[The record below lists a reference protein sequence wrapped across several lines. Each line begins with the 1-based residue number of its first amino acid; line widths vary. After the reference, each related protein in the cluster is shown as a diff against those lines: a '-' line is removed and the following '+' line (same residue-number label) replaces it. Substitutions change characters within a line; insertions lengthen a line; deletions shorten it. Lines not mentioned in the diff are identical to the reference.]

1 MATCIIFCFKHVII
15 FFSYEKVTDMP
26 CMSYGLAHEF
36 GAVWD
41 MAWCPS
47 GAYESK
53 LKIGLLALS
62 TSCGDCPVFAM
73 PPVNKTSEM
82 YCLKFKKIECYLMK

>member
-1 MATCIIFCFKHVII
+1 MVYTYFNISLSSESASSTPH
-15 FFSYEKVTDMP
+15 
-26 CMSYGLAHEF
+26 MSYGVAHDY

-47 GAYESK
+47 GAYEPPK
-53 LKIGLLALS
+53 KMGLLALS

-73 PPVNKTSEM
+73 PFVDDILEM
-82 YCLKFKKIECYLMK
+82 YCLKWIANVLIK